1 MTAKERR
8 WDLFVWDWDGTIM
21 DTTGLIAL
29 GLQQAVE
36 KLGLTPVTFEKEK

>member
-29 GLQQAVE
+29 GLQQAVAR
-36 KLGLTPVTFEKEK
+36 KRLGTLSAGL

>member
-21 DTTGLIAL
+21 DTTGLL
-29 GLQQAVE
+29 PWGCSRLLKSSVSHR
-36 KLGLTPVTFEKEK
+36 